1 MKKKAAFLFNPI
13 SGPYRLIP
21 VKPMIER
28 FVNRDLYDFTI
39 IDTEYQYHARKLAA
53 ECASKNYDVVFAVGG
68 DGTVNE
74 VGNGLI
80 GSNTA
85 LGIIPCGSG
94 NGLARHLGISMDPF
108 KAIKWLNKSK
118 VVNIDYGKIAG
129 HPFFCTCGV
138 GFDATVSES
147 FAKAGSRGVV
157 TYLENVLKEMIT
169 YKIEEYHLSSNYG
182 FDETVDAFIVNCAN
196 ADQWGN
202 NAYIAPNASVQD
214 GELDIT
220 VIHPFAAVDIPLM
233 ALQLF
238 NKQLDKSRN
247 VTVHKF
253 KKLTITRKSEGAAHF
268 DGEPIMLGTKIDI
281 EVVPLGIKV
290 LIPDKNRYL

>member
-1 MKKKAAFLFNPI
+1 
-13 SGPYRLIP
+13 
-21 VKPMIER
+21 
-28 FVNRDLYDFTI
+28 
-39 IDTEYQYHARKLAA
+39 
-53 ECASKNYDVVFAVGG
+53 
-68 DGTVNE
+68 
-74 VGNGLI
+74 
-80 GSNTA
+80 
-85 LGIIPCGSG
+85 
-94 NGLARHLGISMDPF
+94 MDPF